1 MTTDPL
7 TFAQEALG
15 CREFAD
21 YDTCIEH
28 GGEGW
33 PCRDALRVADLIKAR
48 DRAIRAA
55 ALEEAAGEISVP
67 LVIGN
72 GFRVVDADWLRDR
85 AQAIREGR

>member
-15 CREFAD
+15 CRVLARWAEFAD

-33 PCRDALRVADLIKAR
+33 PCRDALRVADLIEER

-55 ALEEAAGEISVP
+55 TLDESAGQCEADGTPWREVP
-67 LVIGN
+67 
-72 GFRVVDADWLRDR
+72 DAD
-85 AQAIREGR
+85 A